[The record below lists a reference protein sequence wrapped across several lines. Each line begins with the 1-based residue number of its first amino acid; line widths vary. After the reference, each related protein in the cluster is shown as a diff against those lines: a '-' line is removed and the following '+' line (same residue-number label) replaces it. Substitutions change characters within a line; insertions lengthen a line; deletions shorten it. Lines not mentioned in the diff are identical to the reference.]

1 MFIVIQNKICYNEKG
16 DNMVYLLYGTNDFA
30 IQKEIEK
37 ITKDFDKMN
46 ISKYDLTEDD
56 IKDVISDAETF
67 SMFADSKVVIA
78 ENAAIFTSSGSGD
91 LETLENYLAH
101 INPNTILIFT
111 VNEEKVD
118 ERKKITKKIKKDYKL
133 ISFNQNET
141 PNSLVRNLLNDY
153 NITSSNINLL
163 IDRVG
168 TNPLILENEVNKI
181 KLYKDD
187 KTVTKEDII
196 NLTTKRPEID
206 IFKLIDDIVMK
217 NKDEALEIY
226 NEMLKVNEE
235 PLKIVILLASQFRLM
250 YQAKELAKKGYSE
263 KNISEVLKVHPYR
276 VKLALQ
282 KGKKY
287 KVETLLNYLNALAD
301 IDIAIKTGKTDK
313 NLALEL
319 FLLNE

>member
-1 MFIVIQNKICYNEKG
+1 
-16 DNMVYLLYGTNDFA
+16 
-30 IQKEIEK
+30 
-37 ITKDFDKMN
+37 MN

-287 KVETLLNYLNALAD
+287 KAETLLNYLNALAD

>member
-1 MFIVIQNKICYNEKG
+1 
-16 DNMVYLLYGTNDFA
+16 MVYLLYGTNDFA

-263 KNISEVLKVHPYR
+263 KNISELLKVHPYR

-287 KVETLLNYLNALAD
+287 KAETLLNYLSVLAD

>member
-1 MFIVIQNKICYNEKG
+1 
-16 DNMVYLLYGTNDFA
+16 MVYLLYGTNDFA

-187 KTVTKEDII
+187 KTVTKEDIL

-287 KVETLLNYLNALAD
+287 KAETLLNYLNALAD

>member
-1 MFIVIQNKICYNEKG
+1 
-16 DNMVYLLYGTNDFA
+16 MVYLLYGTNDFA

-46 ISKYDLTEDD
+46 ISKYDLAEDE
-56 IKDVISDAETF
+56 IKDVINDAETF
-67 SMFADSKVVIA
+67 SMFADKKVVIA
-78 ENAAIFTSSGSGD
+78 ENATIFTSSGSGD
-91 LETLENYLAH
+91 LEILENYLAH

-111 VNEEKVD
+111 INEEKID

-187 KTVTKEDII
+187 KTVTKEDIL

-287 KVETLLNYLNALAD
+287 KAETLLNYLSVLAD

>member
-1 MFIVIQNKICYNEKG
+1 
-16 DNMVYLLYGTNDFA
+16 MVYLLYGTNDFA

-91 LETLENYLAH
+91 LETLENYLVH

>member
-16 DNMVYLLYGTNDFA
+16 DSMVYLLYGINEFA

-46 ISKYDLTEDD
+46 ISKYDLAEDE
-56 IKDVISDAETF
+56 IKDVINDAETF
-67 SMFADSKVVIA
+67 SMFADKKVVIA
-78 ENAAIFTSSGSGD
+78 ENATIFTSSGSGD

-101 INPNTILIFT
+101 INTSTILIFT
-111 VNEEKVD
+111 INEEKVD

-141 PNSLVRNLLNDY
+141 PNSLVKSLLNGY

-168 TNPLILENEVNKI
+168 TNSLILENEVNKI

-187 KTVTKEDII
+187 KTITKEDIL

-263 KNISEVLKVHPYR
+263 KNISELLKVHPYR

-287 KVETLLNYLNALAD
+287 KAETLLNYLNTLAD

>member
-1 MFIVIQNKICYNEKG
+1 
-16 DNMVYLLYGTNDFA
+16 MVYLLYGTNDFA

-141 PNSLVRNLLNDY
+141 PNSLVRNLLNGY

>member
-1 MFIVIQNKICYNEKG
+1 
-16 DNMVYLLYGTNDFA
+16 MVYLLYGTNDFA

-37 ITKDFDKMN
+37 ITKVFDKMN

-282 KGKKY
+282 KGKK
-287 KVETLLNYLNALAD
+287 LA
-301 IDIAIKTGKTDK
+301 
-313 NLALEL
+313 E
-319 FLLNE
+319 

>member
-1 MFIVIQNKICYNEKG
+1 
-16 DNMVYLLYGTNDFA
+16 MVYLLYGTNDFA

-91 LETLENYLAH
+91 LETLENYLAD

-287 KVETLLNYLNALAD
+287 KAETLLNYLSVLAD

>member
-1 MFIVIQNKICYNEKG
+1 
-16 DNMVYLLYGTNDFA
+16 MVYLLYGTNDFA

-46 ISKYDLTEDD
+46 ISKHDLTEDD

-287 KVETLLNYLNALAD
+287 KAETLLNYLNALAD

>member
-1 MFIVIQNKICYNEKG
+1 
-16 DNMVYLLYGTNDFA
+16 MVYLLYGTNDFA

-37 ITKDFDKMN
+37 ITKDFDKMS
-46 ISKYDLTEDD
+46 ISKHDLTEDD

-67 SMFADSKVVIA
+67 SMFADNKVVIA
-78 ENAAIFTSSGSGD
+78 ENATIFTSSGSGD
-91 LETLENYLAH
+91 LEILENYLAH
-101 INPNTILIFT
+101 INHNTILIFT
-111 VNEEKVD
+111 INEEKID

-141 PNSLVRNLLNDY
+141 PNSLVRNLLNGY

-187 KTVTKEDII
+187 KTVTKEDIL

-287 KVETLLNYLNALAD
+287 KAETLLNYLNALAD

>member
-16 DNMVYLLYGTNDFA
+16 DSMVYLLYGINEFA

-46 ISKYDLTEDD
+46 ISKYDLAEDD
-56 IKDVISDAETF
+56 IKDVINDAETF
-67 SMFADSKVVIA
+67 SMFADKKVVIA
-78 ENAAIFTSSGSGD
+78 ENATIFTSSGSGD

-101 INPNTILIFT
+101 INTSTILIFT
-111 VNEEKVD
+111 INEEKVD

-141 PNSLVRNLLNDY
+141 PNSLVKSLLNGY

-168 TNPLILENEVNKI
+168 TNSLILENEVNKI

-187 KTVTKEDII
+187 KTITKEDIL

-263 KNISEVLKVHPYR
+263 KNISELLKVHPYR

-287 KVETLLNYLNALAD
+287 KAETLLNYLNTLAD

>member
-1 MFIVIQNKICYNEKG
+1 
-16 DNMVYLLYGTNDFA
+16 MVYLLYGTNDFA

-67 SMFADSKVVIA
+67 SMFADSKVVIV

-287 KVETLLNYLNALAD
+287 KAETLLNYLNALAD

>member
-1 MFIVIQNKICYNEKG
+1 
-16 DNMVYLLYGTNDFA
+16 MVYLLYGINEFA

-46 ISKYDLTEDD
+46 ISKYDLAEDE
-56 IKDVISDAETF
+56 IKDVINDAETF
-67 SMFADSKVVIA
+67 SMFADKKVVIA
-78 ENAAIFTSSGSGD
+78 ENATIFTSSGSGD

-101 INPNTILIFT
+101 INTSTILIFT
-111 VNEEKVD
+111 INEEKVD

-141 PNSLVRNLLNDY
+141 PNSLVKSLLNGY

-168 TNPLILENEVNKI
+168 TNSLILENEVNKI

-187 KTVTKEDII
+187 KTITKEDIL

-235 PLKIVILLASQFRLM
+235 PLKIVILLAGQFRLM

-263 KNISEVLKVHPYR
+263 KNISELLKVHPYR

-287 KVETLLNYLNALAD
+287 KAETLLNYLNTLAD

>member
-1 MFIVIQNKICYNEKG
+1 
-16 DNMVYLLYGTNDFA
+16 MVYLLYGTNDFA

-56 IKDVISDAETF
+56 IKDVINDAETF

-78 ENAAIFTSSGSGD
+78 ENATIFTSSGNGD
-91 LETLENYLAH
+91 LEILENYLAH

-287 KVETLLNYLNALAD
+287 KAETLLNYLSVLAD

>member
-1 MFIVIQNKICYNEKG
+1 
-16 DNMVYLLYGTNDFA
+16 MVYLLYGINEFA

-46 ISKYDLTEDD
+46 ISKYDLAEDD
-56 IKDVISDAETF
+56 IKDVINDAETF
-67 SMFADSKVVIA
+67 SMFADKKVVIA
-78 ENAAIFTSSGSGD
+78 ENATIFTSSGSGD

-101 INPNTILIFT
+101 INTSTILIFT
-111 VNEEKVD
+111 INEEKVD

-141 PNSLVRNLLNDY
+141 PNSLVKSLLNGY

-168 TNPLILENEVNKI
+168 TNSLILENEVNKI

-187 KTVTKEDII
+187 KTITKEDIL

-263 KNISEVLKVHPYR
+263 KNISELLKVHPYR

-287 KVETLLNYLNALAD
+287 KAETLLNYLNTLAD

>member
-1 MFIVIQNKICYNEKG
+1 
-16 DNMVYLLYGTNDFA
+16 MVYLLYGINEFA

-46 ISKYDLTEDD
+46 ISKYDLAEDD
-56 IKDVISDAETF
+56 IKDVINDAETF
-67 SMFADSKVVIA
+67 SMFADKKVVIA
-78 ENAAIFTSSGSGD
+78 ENATIFTSSGSGD

-101 INPNTILIFT
+101 INTSTILIFT
-111 VNEEKVD
+111 INEEKVD

-141 PNSLVRNLLNDY
+141 PNSLVKSLLNGY

-168 TNPLILENEVNKI
+168 TNSLILENEVNKI

-187 KTVTKEDII
+187 KTITKEDIL

-250 YQAKELAKKGYSE
+250 YQAKELVKKGYSE
-263 KNISEVLKVHPYR
+263 KNISELLKVHPYR

-287 KVETLLNYLNALAD
+287 KAETILNYLNTLAD

>member
-1 MFIVIQNKICYNEKG
+1 
-16 DNMVYLLYGTNDFA
+16 MVYLLYGTNDFA

-91 LETLENYLAH
+91 LETLENYLAD

>member
-16 DNMVYLLYGTNDFA
+16 DNMVYLLYGINEFA

-46 ISKYDLTEDD
+46 ISKYDLAEDE
-56 IKDVISDAETF
+56 IKDVINDAETF
-67 SMFADSKVVIA
+67 SMFADKKVVIA
-78 ENAAIFTSSGSGD
+78 ENATIFTSSGSGD

-101 INPNTILIFT
+101 INTSTILIFT
-111 VNEEKVD
+111 INEEKVD

-141 PNSLVRNLLNDY
+141 PNSLVKSLLNGY

-168 TNPLILENEVNKI
+168 TNSLILENEVNKI

-187 KTVTKEDII
+187 KTITKEDIL

-263 KNISEVLKVHPYR
+263 KNISELLKVHPYR

-287 KVETLLNYLNALAD
+287 KAETLLNYLNTLAD

>member
-1 MFIVIQNKICYNEKG
+1 
-16 DNMVYLLYGTNDFA
+16 MVYLLYGINEFA

-46 ISKYDLTEDD
+46 ISKYDLAEDE
-56 IKDVISDAETF
+56 IKDVINDAETF
-67 SMFADSKVVIA
+67 SMFADKKVVIA
-78 ENAAIFTSSGSGD
+78 ENATIFTSSGSGD

-101 INPNTILIFT
+101 INTSTILIFT
-111 VNEEKVD
+111 INEEKVD

-141 PNSLVRNLLNDY
+141 PNSLVKSLLNGY

-168 TNPLILENEVNKI
+168 TNSLILENEVNKI

-187 KTVTKEDII
+187 KTITKEDIL

-263 KNISEVLKVHPYR
+263 KNISELLKVHPYR

-287 KVETLLNYLNALAD
+287 KAETLLNYLNTLAD

>member
-1 MFIVIQNKICYNEKG
+1 
-16 DNMVYLLYGTNDFA
+16 MVYLLYGTNDFA

-67 SMFADSKVVIA
+67 SMFADSKVVIV

-101 INPNTILIFT
+101 INTSTILIFT

-287 KVETLLNYLNALAD
+287 KAETLLNYLNALAD

>member
-1 MFIVIQNKICYNEKG
+1 
-16 DNMVYLLYGTNDFA
+16 MVYLLYGTNDFA

-46 ISKYDLTEDD
+46 ISKYDLAEDE
-56 IKDVISDAETF
+56 IKDIINDAETF
-67 SMFADSKVVIA
+67 SMFADKKVVIV

>member
-1 MFIVIQNKICYNEKG
+1 
-16 DNMVYLLYGTNDFA
+16 MVYLLYGTNDFA

-37 ITKDFDKMN
+37 ITKDFDKMS
-46 ISKYDLTEDD
+46 ISKHDLTEDD

-67 SMFADSKVVIA
+67 SMFADNKVVIA
-78 ENAAIFTSSGSGD
+78 ENATIFTSSGSGD
-91 LETLENYLAH
+91 LEILENYLAH
-101 INPNTILIFT
+101 INHNTILIFT
-111 VNEEKVD
+111 INEEKID

-141 PNSLVRNLLNDY
+141 PNSLVRNLLNGY

-187 KTVTKEDII
+187 KTVTKEDIL

-287 KVETLLNYLNALAD
+287 KAETLLNYLSVLAD

>member
-1 MFIVIQNKICYNEKG
+1 
-16 DNMVYLLYGTNDFA
+16 MVYLLYGTNDFA

-46 ISKYDLTEDD
+46 ISKHDLTEDD

-67 SMFADSKVVIA
+67 SMFADNKVVIA
-78 ENAAIFTSSGSGD
+78 ENATIFTSSGSGD
-91 LETLENYLAH
+91 LEILENYLAH

-141 PNSLVRNLLNDY
+141 PNSLVRNLLNGY

-187 KTVTKEDII
+187 KTVTKEDIL

-263 KNISEVLKVHPYR
+263 KNISELLKVHPYR

-287 KVETLLNYLNALAD
+287 KAETLLNYLSVLAD

>member
-1 MFIVIQNKICYNEKG
+1 
-16 DNMVYLLYGTNDFA
+16 MVYLLYGTNDFA

-67 SMFADSKVVIA
+67 SMFADSKVVIV

-287 KVETLLNYLNALAD
+287 KAETLLNYLSVLAD

>member
-1 MFIVIQNKICYNEKG
+1 
-16 DNMVYLLYGTNDFA
+16 MVYLLYGINEFA

-46 ISKYDLTEDD
+46 ISKYDLAEDD
-56 IKDVISDAETF
+56 IKDVINDAETF
-67 SMFADSKVVIA
+67 SMFADKKVVIA
-78 ENAAIFTSSGSGD
+78 ENATIFTSSGSGD

-101 INPNTILIFT
+101 INTSTILIFT
-111 VNEEKVD
+111 INEEKVD

-141 PNSLVRNLLNDY
+141 PNNLVKSLLNGY

-168 TNPLILENEVNKI
+168 TNSLILENEVNKI

-187 KTVTKEDII
+187 KTITKEDIL

-206 IFKLIDDIVMK
+206 IFKLIDDIVMI

-263 KNISEVLKVHPYR
+263 KNISELLKVHPYR

-287 KVETLLNYLNALAD
+287 KAETLLNYLNTLAD

>member
-1 MFIVIQNKICYNEKG
+1 
-16 DNMVYLLYGTNDFA
+16 MVYLLYGTNDFA

-46 ISKYDLTEDD
+46 ISKHDLTEDD

-67 SMFADSKVVIA
+67 SMFADNKVVIA
-78 ENAAIFTSSGSGD
+78 ENATIFTSSGNGD
-91 LETLENYLAH
+91 LEILENYLAH

-141 PNSLVRNLLNDY
+141 PNSLVRNLLNGY

-187 KTVTKEDII
+187 KTVTKEDIL

-287 KVETLLNYLNALAD
+287 KAETLLNYLSVLAD

>member
-1 MFIVIQNKICYNEKG
+1 
-16 DNMVYLLYGTNDFA
+16 MVYLLYGTNDFA

-37 ITKDFDKMN
+37 ITKGFDKMN
-46 ISKYDLTEDD
+46 ISKHDLTEDD

-67 SMFADSKVVIA
+67 SMFADNKVVIA
-78 ENAAIFTSSGSGD
+78 ENATIFTSSGNGD
-91 LETLENYLAH
+91 LEILENYLAH

-111 VNEEKVD
+111 INEEKID

-141 PNSLVRNLLNDY
+141 PNSLVRNLLNGY

-187 KTVTKEDII
+187 KTVTKEDIL

-287 KVETLLNYLNALAD
+287 KAETLLNYLSVLAD

>member
-1 MFIVIQNKICYNEKG
+1 
-16 DNMVYLLYGTNDFA
+16 MVYLLYGTNDFA

-46 ISKYDLTEDD
+46 ISKHDLTEDD

-67 SMFADSKVVIA
+67 SMFADNKVVIA
-78 ENAAIFTSSGSGD
+78 ENATIFTSSGNGD
-91 LETLENYLAH
+91 LEILENYLAD

-111 VNEEKVD
+111 INEEKID

-141 PNSLVRNLLNDY
+141 PNSLVRNLLNGY

>member
-1 MFIVIQNKICYNEKG
+1 
-16 DNMVYLLYGTNDFA
+16 MVYLLYGTNDFA

-46 ISKYDLTEDD
+46 ISKHDLTEDD

-67 SMFADSKVVIA
+67 SMFADNKVVIV
-78 ENAAIFTSSGSGD
+78 ENAAIFTSSGNGD
-91 LETLENYLAH
+91 LEILENYLAH

-111 VNEEKVD
+111 INEEKID

-141 PNSLVRNLLNDY
+141 PNSLVRNLLNGY

-187 KTVTKEDII
+187 KTVTKEDIL

-287 KVETLLNYLNALAD
+287 KAETLLNYLSVLAD

>member
-1 MFIVIQNKICYNEKG
+1 
-16 DNMVYLLYGTNDFA
+16 
-30 IQKEIEK
+30 
-37 ITKDFDKMN
+37 
-46 ISKYDLTEDD
+46 
-56 IKDVISDAETF
+56 
-67 SMFADSKVVIA
+67 
-78 ENAAIFTSSGSGD
+78 
-91 LETLENYLAH
+91 
-101 INPNTILIFT
+101 
-111 VNEEKVD
+111 
-118 ERKKITKKIKKDYKL
+118 
-133 ISFNQNET
+133 
-141 PNSLVRNLLNDY
+141 
-153 NITSSNINLL
+153 
-163 IDRVG
+163 
-168 TNPLILENEVNKI
+168 
-181 KLYKDD
+181 
-187 KTVTKEDII
+187 
-196 NLTTKRPEID
+196 
-206 IFKLIDDIVMK
+206 MK

>member
-16 DNMVYLLYGTNDFA
+16 DSMVYLLYGINEFA

-46 ISKYDLTEDD
+46 ISKYDLAEDD
-56 IKDVISDAETF
+56 IKDVINDAETF
-67 SMFADSKVVIA
+67 SMFADKKVVIA
-78 ENAAIFTSSGSGD
+78 ENATIFTSSGSGD

-101 INPNTILIFT
+101 INTSTILIFT
-111 VNEEKVD
+111 INEEKID

-141 PNSLVRNLLNDY
+141 PNSLVKSLLNGY
-153 NITSSNINLL
+153 NIASSNINLL

-168 TNPLILENEVNKI
+168 TNSLILENEVNKI

-187 KTVTKEDII
+187 KTITKEDIL

-263 KNISEVLKVHPYR
+263 KNISELLKVHPYR

-287 KVETLLNYLNALAD
+287 KDETLLNYLNTLAD

>member
-1 MFIVIQNKICYNEKG
+1 
-16 DNMVYLLYGTNDFA
+16 MVYLLYGTNDFA

-46 ISKYDLTEDD
+46 ISKYDLAEDE
-56 IKDVISDAETF
+56 IKDIINDAETF
-67 SMFADSKVVIA
+67 SMFADKKVVIV
-78 ENAAIFTSSGSGD
+78 ENATMFTSSGSGD

-101 INPNTILIFT
+101 INTSTILIFT
-111 VNEEKVD
+111 INEEKVD

-133 ISFNQNET
+133 ISFNQDET
-141 PNSLVRNLLNDY
+141 PNSLVKSLLNGY

-168 TNPLILENEVNKI
+168 TNSLILENEVNKI

-187 KTVTKEDII
+187 KTITKEDIL

>member
-1 MFIVIQNKICYNEKG
+1 M
-16 DNMVYLLYGTNDFA
+16 YLLYGTNYFA

-91 LETLENYLAH
+91 LETLENYLAD

-263 KNISEVLKVHPYR
+263 KNISELLKVHPYR

-287 KVETLLNYLNALAD
+287 KAETLLNYLSVLAD